1 MLQLDACAI
10 LALGNEAHFHFRFQ
24 IRSWRKSALICQEST
39 SREGGFHRAHS
50 PNHKCS
56 RHRRARANGPDTRLD
71 QRVYRPGLADAV
83 SLTTAD
89 VNTASARKRG
99 RAGRP

>member
-39 SREGGFHRAHS
+39 SREGGFHESTQPKSKVLPSS
-50 PNHKCS
+50 PRSC
-56 RHRRARANGPDTRLD
+56 
-71 QRVYRPGLADAV
+71 QRPPTPGSISASTALA
-83 SLTTAD
+83 L
-89 VNTASARKRG
+89 
-99 RAGRP
+99 PMLCH